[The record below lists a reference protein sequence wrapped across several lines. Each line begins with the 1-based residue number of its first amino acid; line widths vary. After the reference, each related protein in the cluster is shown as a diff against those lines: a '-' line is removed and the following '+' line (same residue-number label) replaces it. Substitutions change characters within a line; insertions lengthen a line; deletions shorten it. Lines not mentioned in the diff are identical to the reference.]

1 VKVTHC
7 PDLGRLP
14 SPGARSSRASYGRAR
29 SSLSVVTELSPCHPI
44 PLRLRPRCGSFH
56 DVPSLE
62 GLGHLA
68 VVPPSGLGLICSP
81 RCLPR
86 ELLKPTSPDDF
97 CSLSRPAD
105 ASANPDPR
113 RRAAARLATNDR
125 PPSRAPHPAQRGGGR
140 VVDVPR
146 RLSVAAAP
154 DTSVRP
160 STLRRHPAPRQSVS
174 FAYEN
179 RERSSQPFGLTEA
192 SLSPPWREPAM
203 E

>member
-1 VKVTHC
+1 MKVTHC
-7 PDLGRLP
+7 PDPGRLP
-14 SPGARSSRASYGRAR
+14 SSEACSSHAS
-29 SSLSVVTELSPCHPI
+29 PI
-44 PLRLRPRCGSFH
+44 PPRLRPRCGPAH
-56 DVPSLE
+56 DVSSPD

-68 VVPPSGLGLICSP
+68 VVPPSGPGLTCSP

-86 ELLKPTSPDDF
+86 ELLRPTSPDDF

-105 ASANPDPR
+105 TSANPDPR
-113 RRAAARLATNDR
+113 RRAASNLATTDR

-140 VVDVPR
+140 VAGVSR

-154 DTSVRP
+154 DTPIRP
-160 STLRRHPAPRQSVS
+160 STLRRRPAPRQSVS

-179 RERSSQPFGLTEA
+179 RERSSQPLSPTEA
-192 SLSPPWREPAM
+192 SLSPPWREPVM